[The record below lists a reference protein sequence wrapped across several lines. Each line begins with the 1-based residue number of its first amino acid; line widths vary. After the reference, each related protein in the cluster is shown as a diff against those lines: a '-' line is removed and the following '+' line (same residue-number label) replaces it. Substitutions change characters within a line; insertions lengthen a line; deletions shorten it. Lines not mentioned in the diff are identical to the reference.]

1 MKTVSKKLLSL
12 MLVAILLVSA
22 IPFQAFADP
31 HVADDPN
38 HMVAGW
44 GHDSLTH
51 WQECP
56 KADCDLAGT
65 RINEAPHTFSK
76 DTKVCVTCGEP
87 CPHTNTITVYAVDA
101 NCVDKG
107 YSGDVIC
114 ADCETVITP
123 GTETAPTGVHT
134 F

>member
-38 HMVAGW
+38 HMTGVW

-56 KADCDLAGT
+56 KAD
-65 RINEAPHTFSK
+65 
-76 DTKVCVTCGEP
+76 
-87 CPHTNTITVYAVDA
+87 
-101 NCVDKG
+101 
-107 YSGDVIC
+107 
-114 ADCETVITP
+114 
-123 GTETAPTGVHT
+123 
-134 F
+134 